1 MKIAILNDTHCGVR
15 NSSDIFLNYQEKFY
29 TDIFF
34 PYLKEH
40 KITNILHL
48 GDYYEHRKFV
58 NFKALNANR
67 KHFLEPMRDMGI
79 TMDIIPGNH
88 DVFYKNTNE
97 LCSLKELLGY
107 FTTNVNI
114 IMKPTVLDYDG
125 CKVGVLP
132 WINNDNYE
140 EYTKWALSCKAP
152 ILGAHL
158 ELKGFDLMAGMP
170 NPHGM
175 NADIFS
181 RFETV
186 ISGHFHTRSS
196 QGNVT
201 YLGSQMEFTW
211 ADVDDPK
218 YFHVLDTET
227 REVTPVRNPI
237 TIFKKV
243 IYDDTKTDYNT
254 VDISQFEKKFIKLI
268 VINKSDLYMFDKFID
283 RLQSIE
289 TYELKIAESF
299 DEYIGENVDDD
310 AISLEDTTEL
320 LDSYVEAVD
329 TELDKEHIK
338 VELRKLYTEAQNL
351 EVV

>member
-1 MKIAILNDTHCGVR
+1 MKVAILNDTHCGVR
-15 NSSDIFLNYQEKFY
+15 NSSDIFLKYQERFY
-29 TDIFF
+29 TEIFF

-40 KITNILHL
+40 NITNILHL

-107 FTTNVNI
+107 FTSNVNI
-114 IMKPTVLDYDG
+114 IMEPKVIDYDG
-125 CKVGVLP
+125 LGVAVIP
-132 WINNDNYE
+132 WINNANYQ
-140 EYTKWALSCKAP
+140 EYVDFAMSCNAP
-152 ILGAHL
+152 VLGAHL

-175 NADIFS
+175 SADIFS

-186 ISGHFHTRSS
+186 VSGHFHTRSS

-227 REVTPVRNPI
+227 REFTPVRNPI
-237 TIFKKV
+237 TMFKKV

-254 VDISQFEKKFIKLI
+254 VDVSEYAQKFIKLI
-268 VINKSDLYMFDKFID
+268 VINKNDLYMFDKFVD

-299 DEYIGENVDDD
+299 DEYIGENIDDD